1 MFAGKA
7 LSAGTL
13 YDKVWDLHRV
23 AELPGG
29 ATQLFIGLH
38 LIHEVTS
45 PQAFTA
51 LRDLGLAVRHPERTV
66 ATVDHIV
73 PTTSQ
78 ARPFADPLAEE
89 MLATLEANCA
99 QYGIRLHGLGSG
111 RQGIVHV
118 IAPELG
124 LTQPGMTVACG
135 DSHTSTHGAFG
146 AIAFGIGT
154 SQVRDVLASQ
164 SLAMNKLKVRRIWV
178 NGRLQDGVY
187 AKDLILHIIRVLGV
201 KGGVGYAYEFAG
213 PAIEALS
220 MEERMTLCNMA
231 IEGGARCGYVNPDA
245 VTFAYLQGRPHAPA
259 ADAWERALAWWS
271 SLASGPDAVFD
282 DEVVFDASSI
292 APTITWGI
300 TPGQGIGVDETVPT
314 ADQLDP
320 EERPLAQEAYRY
332 MDLAPGAPIA
342 GLPVDVCFIGSCT
355 NGRLS
360 DLRAA
365 ASIAR
370 GRQVAPGIKAFVVP
384 GSEQVAAA
392 AAAEGLDGVFRAA
405 GFEWREPGCSMCLAM
420 NPDRLEGRQISAS
433 SSNRNFKGRQGS
445 ASGRTLLMSPAMVA
459 AAAISGCVTDVR
471 PLLRA
476 EPTSADPAAPQLDS
490 TSAPIR

>member
-1 MFAGKA
+1 MS
-7 LSAGTL
+7 SATL
-13 YDKVWDLHRV
+13 YDKVWDQHQV
-23 AELPGG
+23 AQLSGG
-29 ATQLFIGLH
+29 STQLFIGLH

-45 PQAFTA
+45 PQAFAA
-51 LRDLGLAVRHPERTV
+51 LKDLGLPVAHPERTV

-73 PTTSQ
+73 PTTDQ

-99 QYGIRLHGLGSG
+99 AHGITLHGIGSG

-178 NGRLQDGVY
+178 DGQLGPGVY
-187 AKDLILHIIRVLGV
+187 AKDLILHVIRVLGV

-213 PAIEALS
+213 PAIAALS

-231 IEGGARCGYVNPDA
+231 IEGGARCGYVNPDQ
-245 VTFAYLQGRPHAPA
+245 VTFDYLQGRPYTPSGEAWDHAV
-259 ADAWERALAWWS
+259 AWWS
-271 SLASGPDAVFD
+271 SLASGAEAVFD
-282 DEVVFDASSI
+282 DEVRFDAGSI
-292 APTITWGI
+292 APTVTWGI
-300 TPGQGIGVDETVPT
+300 TPGQGIGVDEPVPT
-314 ADQLDP
+314 LEQTEPD
-320 EERPLAQEAYRY
+320 ERPLAEEAYRY

-342 GLPVDVCFIGSCT
+342 GTPVDVCFIGSCT

-360 DLRAA
+360 DLRSAA
-365 ASIAR
+365 AVAK
-370 GRQVAPGIKAFVVP
+370 GRRVASGIKAFVVP

-392 AAAEGLDGVFRAA
+392 AEAEGLDQVFREA

-459 AAAISGCVTDVR
+459 AAAVTGQVTDVR
-471 PLLRA
+471 QLLN
-476 EPTSADPAAPQLDS
+476 S
-490 TSAPIR
+490 

>member
-1 MFAGKA
+1 MPFGEGATA
-7 LSAGTL
+7 LSSATL
-13 YDKVWDLHRV
+13 YDKVWALHQV
-23 AELPGG
+23 AELPSGS
-29 ATQLFIGLH
+29 TQLFIGLH

-45 PQAFTA
+45 PQAFAA
-51 LRDLGLAVRHPERTV
+51 LKDLGLSVRHPERTV

-78 ARPFADPLAEE
+78 NRPFADLLAEE
-89 MLATLEANCA
+89 MLSTLERNCA
-99 QYGIRLHGLGSG
+99 DHGITLNGIGSG

-164 SLAMNKLKVRRIWV
+164 SLAMSKLKVRRIQV
-178 NGRLQDGVY
+178 NGQLADGVS
-187 AKDLILHIIRVLGV
+187 AKDLILHVIRTLGV
-201 KGGVGYAYEFAG
+201 KGGVGFAYEFAG
-213 PAIEALS
+213 PAVEALS

-231 IEGGARCGYVNPDA
+231 IEGGARCGYVNPDQVTFDYLNGRAGAPSGEAWDRA
-245 VTFAYLQGRPHAPA
+245 VTWWRSLVTD
-259 ADAWERALAWWS
+259 ADA
-271 SLASGPDAVFD
+271 VVD
-282 DEVVFDASSI
+282 DEVVFDAATI
-292 APTITWGI
+292 APTVTWGI
-300 TPGQGIGVDETVPT
+300 TPGQGLGIDECVPGLE
-314 ADQLDP
+314 QLEP
-320 EERPLAQEAYRY
+320 GERPIAEEAYRY
-332 MDLAPGAPIA
+332 MDLQPGTAIA
-342 GLPVDVCFIGSCT
+342 GVPVDVCFIGSCT

-360 DLRAA
+360 DLRSAA
-365 ASIAR
+365 AVAR
-370 GRQVAPGIKAFVVP
+370 GRRVADGIKAFVVP
-384 GSEQVAAA
+384 GSEQVAKAA
-392 AAAEGLDGVFRAA
+392 EAEGLDRVFLDA

-459 AAAISGCVTDVR
+459 AAAVHGQVTDVR
-471 PLLRA
+471 TLSL
-476 EPTSADPAAPQLDS
+476 S
-490 TSAPIR
+490 TSV